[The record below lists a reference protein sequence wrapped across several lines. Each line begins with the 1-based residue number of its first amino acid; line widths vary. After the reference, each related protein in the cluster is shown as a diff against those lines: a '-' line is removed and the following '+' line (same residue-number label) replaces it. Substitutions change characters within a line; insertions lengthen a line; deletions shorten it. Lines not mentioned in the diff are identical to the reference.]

1 MLRLFK
7 VIKMRGCVMEW
18 GGGKE
23 KKSFWL
29 FDDMYY
35 SWFFSHAVICIIFC
49 LESSRKYFILQK
61 DLYTNNRLHAMC
73 KVIALRINKNKL
85 LTFPLFRE
93 LIILFMSYVP
103 GRTCRRICLLWSVKE
118 ISVFTNFLKSI
129 CFPRVLEVICR
140 GDNTIHKGG

>member
-7 VIKMRGCVMEW
+7 IIKMRGCVMEW

-23 KKSFWL
+23 KKMFLIVWWYVL
-29 FDDMYY
+29 FIVFLSCSYMYY
-35 SWFFSHAVICIIFC
+35 IL

-61 DLYTNNRLHAMC
+61 DIYTNNRLHAMC
-73 KVIALRINKNKL
+73 KVIALRINTNKL

-93 LIILFMSYVP
+93 WIILFMSYVP